1 MLTHGLFPPV
11 VVPVPVEARIPKAV
25 SQFETTLLHGDEL
38 SGNTKTVTRRTAIG
52 SRRGALSPCER
63 NNWSDRRLAAYGGAS
78 PKVGRGPEAPW
89 GFRASVDE
97 SIQESV
103 SRLCRRM
110 ASRVLRA
117 AGLMLECERGG
128 LWTSQQ
134 LILQANSTMDFD
146 AVDSCR

>member
-25 SQFETTLLHGDEL
+25 SQFEATLLHGDEL

-97 SIQESV
+97 SVQESV

-110 ASRVLRA
+110 ASRVSNA
-117 AGLMLECERGG
+117 QAECV
-128 LWTSQQ
+128 
-134 LILQANSTMDFD
+134 LQ
-146 AVDSCR
+146 V